1 MTETSVL
8 DPDEGIRFRGYTIPE
23 CQDLLPHAEGGAEP
37 LPEGLF
43 WLLVTGE
50 IPTNEQ
56 VSFPTPLNSRQV
68 ILTPHF
74 PTRFPY
80 SSFSHYSSFPFFF
93 PPHSPTPHSPHLHF
107 PTLHFPITLHFP
119 TFIFPLH
126 LHFPTPY
133 FPRFAPHLV
142 ISTILHMLTFP
153 SHLTPPTL

>member
-56 VSFPTPLNSRQV
+56 VSFSTPLNSRQV

-74 PTRFPY
+74 PTRYSLLISPLLLISLLFSSSFRYSSFSSSSFPY
-80 SSFSHYSSFPFFF
+80 SSFSHYSLFPYSSFSHYLLFISLILSSSSPYSSFPY
-93 PPHSPTPHSPHLHF
+93 S
-107 PTLHFPITLHFP
+107 
-119 TFIFPLH
+119 
-126 LHFPTPY
+126 
-133 FPRFAPHLV
+133 
-142 ISTILHMLTFP
+142 
-153 SHLTPPTL
+153 